1 MGVVVV
7 LLLRN
12 HEIRGL
18 MDLSDYIDAVEDGYR
33 EIGLGAGAAF
43 PARESLDQRRQS

>member
-1 MGVVVV
+1 MV

-18 MDLSDYIDAVEDGYR
+18 MDLSEYIEAVEDGYR
-33 EIGLGAGAAF
+33 EIGLGEGVAF
-43 PARESLDQRRQS
+43 PRENLMDSR